1 MDRFHPPIF
10 VTSSHEDV
18 DLASSPTVNTS
29 PEKPAT
35 SINISRPAFPSIS
48 QPRHVKMRITTDVHF
63 DPAASEM
70 TAVFEVP
77 GLKKR
82 DLSIHMCL
90 CPYSRVRQII
100 ITGRLF
106 PPFCRIPLA
115 LPLKKNLYKESVLG
129 QPRRN
134 ARQGEKV
141 LCSAPGPKSCPGR
154 PRGYT
159 SSEANGLQTHNCHCE
174 AHRRKATDGSLVER
188 VFPWY
193 RGFHMLGLDTT
204 LTLHFREI

>member
-29 PEKPAT
+29 PEVPAT

-100 ITGRLF
+100 ITGRSR
-106 PPFCRIPLA
+106 PV
-115 LPLKKNLYKESVLG
+115 LPQGIYTVQERRFGDFYRTVVVPVNTKVSPCTSV
-129 QPRRN
+129 
-134 ARQGEKV
+134 
-141 LCSAPGPKSCPGR
+141 CP
-154 PRGYT
+154 
-159 SSEANGLQTHNCHCE
+159 
-174 AHRRKATDGSLVER
+174 
-188 VFPWY
+188 
-193 RGFHMLGLDTT
+193 
-204 LTLHFREI
+204 